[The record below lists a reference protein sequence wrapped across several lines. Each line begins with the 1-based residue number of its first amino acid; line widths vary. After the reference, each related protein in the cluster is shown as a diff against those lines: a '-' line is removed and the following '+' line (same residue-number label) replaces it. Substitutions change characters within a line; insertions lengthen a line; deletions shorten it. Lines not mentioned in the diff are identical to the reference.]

1 VERFDVLVVGA
12 GPAGS
17 TAAYRLAEAGASVL
31 LADKAK
37 FPRDKPCGGG
47 LTMRAVK
54 LLPFSV
60 EPVVEDR
67 TTRVRFGLD
76 FTRRFERRL
85 EEPLVLMT
93 QRVRLDAFLA
103 EQAANAGAD
112 FRDDARV
119 TGIVVG
125 ESGVT
130 AEVDG
135 KKIAANHALLA
146 DGANGV
152 STRAVDLDDGR
163 DYGVALEAN
172 VPYGVVSES
181 EFRGLLCLELGNV
194 PGGYGWVFP
203 KGDHVNVGVGGW
215 EREGP
220 RLRAHLARF
229 CREYGIPEASL
240 ESVRGYRLPLIHARA
255 RVAKGRVAL
264 LGDAAGLVDP
274 LSGDGIY
281 EALLSAKLATEALL
295 TGDLE
300 SYDATLRSRLSS
312 QLSAAWGAKVALD
325 RFPRLTY
332 AVVRTPFLWN
342 AVVSLIGGDV
352 PSPSSMRGLRRA
364 SMRVVDGIARAA
376 GNPGRPYKA
385 AQT

>member
-1 VERFDVLVVGA
+1 
-12 GPAGS
+12 
-17 TAAYRLAEAGASVL
+17 
-31 LADKAK
+31 
-37 FPRDKPCGGG
+37 
-47 LTMRAVK
+47 MRAVR
-54 LLPFSV
+54 LLPFDV
-60 EPVVEDR
+60 DPVVEDR

-76 FTRRFERRL
+76 FTRRFERQL

-112 FRDDARV
+112 FRDGTRV
-119 TGIVVG
+119 ADLVVG
-125 ESGVT
+125 EDGVSAT
-130 AEVDG
+130 ANGER
-135 KKIAANHALLA
+135 IAANYALLS
-146 DGANGV
+146 DGANGT
-152 STRAVDLDDGR
+152 STRAVGLDDGR

-172 VPYGVVSES
+172 VPYGVVSEA
-181 EFRGLLCLELGNV
+181 EYRGLLCLELANV

-215 EREGP
+215 QSEGP
-220 RLRAHLARF
+220 KLRAHLARF
-229 CREYGIPEASL
+229 CREYGIAESSL
-240 ESVRGYRLPLIHARA
+240 ENVRGHRLPLSHARA
-255 RVAKGRVAL
+255 RVAQGRVAL

-281 EALLSAKLATEALL
+281 EAFLSAKLATEALL
-295 TGDLE
+295 AGDLE
-300 SYDATLRSRLSS
+300 SYDAELRRRLSS

-332 AVVRTPFLWN
+332 AVLRTPFLWN

-364 SMRVVDGIARAA
+364 SMRAVDGIARAA
-376 GNPGRPYKA
+376 GNPGRAYKA